1 MKKNKFLSLIVVFLF
16 AFNAL
21 SDFKSD
27 IKINSNSIEFL
38 KESKKINFFDS
49 VEINSKYVNIK
60 AESATYDQKEDVISF
75 SGKPSIIKSKRDGNL
90 FNGKAE
96 KILFFNDEEVHLIG
110 NASMKY
116 EDISISSNII
126 IFNPQ
131 SGKMTSGWKFMLEVK
146 QITKSIKDKKILSQ
160 ISFEVGKGEI
170 YGLLGPNGAGK
181 TTTFYII
188 AGLINSEEGKILLLD
203 EDISDLQMHKRSK
216 LGIKYLPQEPSI
228 FQGLTVYENLRGL
241 AELSLQNQNDIKE
254 FIESS
259 IEEFGLSEI
268 SNLKGRQLSGGQR
281 RKVEIA
287 RTLAAKPK
295 VILMDEPFAGID
307 PIAIEDIKNVL
318 KKLVDKNI
326 GILITDHNVR
336 ETLEICNQAA
346 IINNGEIIAEG
357 DKDEL
362 INNKLVKKVYL
373 GDMYN

>member
-1 MKKNKFLSLIVVFLF
+1 
-16 AFNAL
+16 
-21 SDFKSD
+21 
-27 IKINSNSIEFL
+27 
-38 KESKKINFFDS
+38 
-49 VEINSKYVNIK
+49 
-60 AESATYDQKEDVISF
+60 
-75 SGKPSIIKSKRDGNL
+75 
-90 FNGKAE
+90 
-96 KILFFNDEEVHLIG
+96 
-110 NASMKY
+110 
-116 EDISISSNII
+116 
-126 IFNPQ
+126 
-131 SGKMTSGWKFMLEVK
+131 MLEVK

-160 ISFEVGKGEI
+160 ISFKVGKGEI

-203 EDISDLQMHKRSK
+203 EDISDLPMHKRSK

-228 FQGLTVYENLRGL
+228 FQGLTVYENLKGL
-241 AELSLQNQNDIKE
+241 AELSLKNQNDIKE

-326 GILITDHNVR
+326 GVLITDHNVR